1 VDGQVRAD
9 SINNPIKLGQKVLQ
23 RVVHLREQVAFA
35 YAYRKIRTIEGFLST
50 GQEKWLFSA
59 VRSLPNSATVVEIG
73 AYLGRSTASL
83 ALACRGTNRHIF
95 SIDIFEGV
103 YDDVRNTVWQ
113 KSFERNFLAEWCE
126 NMKRAHVTDH
136 VTPLMGQSAD
146 IGRDW
151 SKPINLLFIDGSH
164 QYTDVVTDFETF
176 FPHVVEGG
184 IVALH
189 DVTPSWPGPQKAW
202 HGLIVH
208 RLEATGF
215 CGSLAYGRKPRGGQ
229 TE

>member
-1 VDGQVRAD
+1 
-9 SINNPIKLGQKVLQ
+9 
-23 RVVHLREQVAFA
+23 LREQVAFA
-35 YAYRKIRTIEGFLST
+35 YAYRKIRTIEGFLAP
-50 GQEKWLFSA
+50 GQEKWFFSA

-83 ALACRGTNRHIF
+83 ALACRGTDRHIF
-95 SIDIFEGV
+95 SIDIFGGV
-103 YDDVRNTVWQ
+103 YDDVRNTPWQ
-113 KSFERNFLAEWCE
+113 DSFERNFLAEWCE
-126 NMKRAHVTDH
+126 NMKRVHVTDH
-136 VTPLMGQSAD
+136 VTPLRGQSVD

-189 DVTPSWPGPQKAW
+189 DVTPSWPGPYKAW
-202 HGLIVH
+202 QEIIVH
-208 RLEATGF
+208 CLTDVGY
-215 CGSLAYGRKPRGGQ
+215 CGSIGYGKRLRAGCPR
-229 TE
+229 